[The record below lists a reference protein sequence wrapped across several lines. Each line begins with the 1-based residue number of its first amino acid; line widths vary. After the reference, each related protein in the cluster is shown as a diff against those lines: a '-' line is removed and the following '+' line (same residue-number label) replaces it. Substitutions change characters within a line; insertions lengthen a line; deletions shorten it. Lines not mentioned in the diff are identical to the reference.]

1 MIIYQTLYNMFPLET
16 LSIEKIAPLPVTDF
30 IQRILVPEAG
40 VALVRDDMGVDEDD
54 ALKTLRES
62 SSYGAAMFPVT
73 DKDGVEEVHDKL
85 VKERARAKRREIEE
99 MEGSQGP
106 GGGGS
111 SSKQRRRKVDAVP
124 KRKKQTTKPARWKK
138 GQVDVDVVDVSD
150 STMESDSTCQSSRT
164 TKAAKKAGSDP
175 RSSSPTSQ
183 ASESK
188 ATSFMASSAN
198 MATPRPRPR
207 PRPRQPAQTEGG
219 TSLMPPWSSSQETKV
234 KSPGRVDRGALNGKS
249 HPLVMAKSRAQ
260 TTIGATA
267 MPTASSHSWHTN
279 MRDTASDSDSES
291 ELKTVV
297 RTSDPG
303 VKNLSKEKDKKS
315 ERHSWLFSSQESGT

>member
-40 VALVRDDMGVDEDD
+40 VALVRDDMGVDEDN

-106 GGGGS
+106 SGGGS
-111 SSKQRRRKVDAVP
+111 SSKQRRRKVNAVP
-124 KRKKQTTKPARWKK
+124 KQRKQTTKPARWKN
-138 GQVDVDVVDVSD
+138 GPVDVDVVDVSD
-150 STMESDSTCQSSRT
+150 STMESDTTCQSSRT
-164 TKAAKKAGSDP
+164 TRAAKKAGSDP

-188 ATSFMASSAN
+188 ANASFTASLAN

-234 KSPGRVDRGALNGKS
+234 KSPGRVDRGGGALDGKS
-249 HPLVMAKSRAQ
+249 HPLAMAKSRAQ
-260 TTIGATA
+260 TAIGAT
-267 MPTASSHSWHTN
+267 
-279 MRDTASDSDSES
+279 
-291 ELKTVV
+291 
-297 RTSDPG
+297 
-303 VKNLSKEKDKKS
+303 
-315 ERHSWLFSSQESGT
+315 